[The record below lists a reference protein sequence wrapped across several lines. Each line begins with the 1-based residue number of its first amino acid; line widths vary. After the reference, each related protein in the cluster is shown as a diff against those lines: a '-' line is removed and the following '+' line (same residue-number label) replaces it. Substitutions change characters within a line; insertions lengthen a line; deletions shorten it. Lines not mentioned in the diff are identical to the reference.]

1 MYVPALARA
10 HLAAESV
17 ISANKVSLG
26 LKGVAGGQWGRAKGD
41 ATLLQRP
48 TLCSRN
54 TYTRVHVCERVYG
67 RAHVHTY
74 ELAAVASLEQGG
86 DNKICDN
93 QPQRRRRRHDALSDE
108 LSGDVRHVTCTSTP
122 LFSFSPFSS
131 PPSLRP
137 SFLRHTCLPHLCL
150 YPDFYIYLY
159 LSPSSSFVSVFRLSF
174 SFSPLC
180 PHVVLSNS
188 PTSPL
193 PSPPRASWSHHYS
206 VLRGRKLSSFHDRLL
221 PCTIRQQF
229 VPTVKTRHCN
239 SVLCGHSITTTK
251 S

>member
-54 TYTRVHVCERVYG
+54 TYTRVHVRERVYG

-122 LFSFSPFSS
+122 LFSFSPFSC

-137 SFLRHTCLPHLCL
+137 SFLRHTCLPLPL
-150 YPDFYIYLY
+150 SRFLY
-159 LSPSSSFVSVFRLSF
+159 LPLSVSIFIIRFCLSPLFLVLSSLSSRRLVQLVHVTPPISSSSFLV
-174 SFSPLC
+174 SPLQC
-180 PHVVLSNS
+180 
-188 PTSPL
+188 T
-193 PSPPRASWSHHYS
+193 PR
-206 VLRGRKLSSFHDRLL
+206 
-221 PCTIRQQF
+221 
-229 VPTVKTRHCN
+229 
-239 SVLCGHSITTTK
+239 
-251 S
+251 